1 MTEGELKLYHNTF
14 EAGRR
19 QGMEDMAEK
28 IMEEIKDKDAVMI
41 LKDAVI
47 EIIDK
52 YMKEIWL
59 S

>member
-19 QGMEDMAEK
+19 QGMKELAEK
-28 IMEEIKDKDAVMI
+28 IKEEMGGSNLLVWTDWVNKT
-41 LKDAVI
+41 
-47 EIIDK
+47 IDK
-52 YMKEIWL
+52 CLKEAGI